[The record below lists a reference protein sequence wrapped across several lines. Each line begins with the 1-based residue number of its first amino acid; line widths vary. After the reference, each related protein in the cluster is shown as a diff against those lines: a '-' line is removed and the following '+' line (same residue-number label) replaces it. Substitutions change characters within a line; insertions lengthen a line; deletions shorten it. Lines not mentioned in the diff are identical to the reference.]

1 MALPR
6 SERPSV
12 ELPTSPVLFAS
23 PSRHRFT
30 VSDYYRM
37 AEIGVLTE
45 DSKVQLVDGVIF
57 DMPPIGPGH
66 ASSVER
72 ISEMFRGRLGADFQ
86 VRVQNPV
93 DIGPNSQPEPDVVV
107 VPRRDDYY
115 RDGHPT
121 PVDVLLLIE
130 VADSTLRFDRSTKTR
145 SYARAAVVEYWIA
158 NIVGDEVI
166 VHRDPARGRYRSVQ
180 VMKRGDTIRPLAFP
194 DVSISI
200 SDVLGE
206 ES

>member
-1 MALPR
+1 
-6 SERPSV
+6 
-12 ELPTSPVLFAS
+12 
-23 PSRHRFT
+23 
-30 VSDYYRM
+30 
-37 AEIGVLTE
+37 
-45 DSKVQLVDGVIF
+45 
-57 DMPPIGPGH
+57 
-66 ASSVER
+66 
-72 ISEMFRGRLGADFQ
+72 
-86 VRVQNPV
+86 
-93 DIGPNSQPEPDVVV
+93 
-107 VPRRDDYY
+107 
-115 RDGHPT
+115 
-121 PVDVLLLIE
+121 LLIE